1 MVIWDTTGQAI
12 ATLSHKIRYPHS
24 VEATEALTARRA
36 VHFALELGLGEAE
49 FEGDSTTITEALNS
63 VSYNQ
68 MAFGLI
74 IEDARTLA
82 SSMHSHLFSH
92 VKCMR

>member
-1 MVIWDTTGQAI
+1 VILDTTSQAI

-24 VEATEALTARRA
+24 VEATEALTSRRA
-36 VHFALELGLGEAE
+36 VHFALELGLGEVE
-49 FEGDSTTITEALNS
+49 FGDSTTITEALNS
-63 VSYNQ
+63 VTYNQ
-68 MAFGLI
+68 TAFGLI

-92 VKCMR
+92 VKCMH